1 MSHPHRRLNLLTGDW
16 VLVSPQRVTRPWQG
30 AVDKAPPA
38 VSLAHDPQCY
48 LCAGN
53 ARVGGKANPSYEGVF
68 AFDNDFPAVLPQSAP
83 PSSDALLVAEPE
95 TGRCRVICYGPHHS
109 RTMAQMDARE
119 IHAIVDAW
127 ARETTALMVEPHISA
142 VTVFENRGAM
152 MGASNP
158 HPHGQIWATSSVPNE
173 LSLEAAHQRAWHE
186 RTGTTLLGDYLAREL
201 KAGERIVHANEH
213 FVTLVPF
220 WAVWP
225 FETLILP
232 RRAVPALPDLSTAE
246 CEALADSLQKL
257 TRAYDRVF
265 EAPFPYSMGFHQAP
279 KSNADGFV
287 LHAHFFPPL
296 LRSQSVRKHMVG
308 FEMLAMPQRDM
319 TPEDAAIRLRACL
332 D

>member
-1 MSHPHRRLNLLTGDW
+1 
-16 VLVSPQRVTRPWQG
+16 
-30 AVDKAPPA
+30 
-38 VSLAHDPQCY
+38 
-48 LCAGN
+48 
-53 ARVGGKANPSYEGVF
+53 
-68 AFDNDFPAVLPQSAP
+68 
-83 PSSDALLVAEPE
+83 
-95 TGRCRVICYGPHHS
+95 
-109 RTMAQMDARE
+109 
-119 IHAIVDAW
+119 
-127 ARETTALMVEPHISA
+127 
-142 VTVFENRGAM
+142 
-152 MGASNP
+152 
-158 HPHGQIWATSSVPNE
+158 
-173 LSLEAAHQRAWHE
+173 
-186 RTGTTLLGDYLAREL
+186 
-201 KAGERIVHANEH
+201 
-213 FVTLVPF
+213 VPF

-265 EAPFPYSMGFHQAP
+265 KAPFPYSMGFHQAP